1 MVFTRYATSE
11 KGTIMLWYCAFT
23 WHTQTT
29 RQLVAQRVVQQ
40 HDAGLNYPERI
51 KGWYNLAG
59 GGAGF
64 LLVETETAQDLTA
77 FLQPY
82 MDLMSFDVRAIYGLD
97 YEQHMLTL
105 REAGRPAVREVE

>member
-1 MVFTRYATSE
+1 
-11 KGTIMLWYCAFT
+11 MLWYCAFT

-40 HDAGLNYPERI
+40 HDTGSNYPERI

-64 LLVETETAQDLTA
+64 LLIETETAQDLTA

-97 YEQHMLTL
+97 YDQHVQAL
-105 REAGRPAVREVE
+105 REVSRPNVREVE